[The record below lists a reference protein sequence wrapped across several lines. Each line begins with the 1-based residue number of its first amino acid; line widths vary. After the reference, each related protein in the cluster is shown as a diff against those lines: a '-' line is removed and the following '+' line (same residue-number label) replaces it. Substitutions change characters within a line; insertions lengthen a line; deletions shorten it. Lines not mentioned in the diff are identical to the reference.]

1 MHSYSFLRHL
11 PRIVVGVQQ
20 VVRLFAERRSK
31 IVPVELLDVRIL
43 VREAQKLT
51 LIEPPEHVAAILG
64 KLGTVV
70 DGLAAAAAQPPG
82 QAMTSTKSYAASPRL
97 TASMSLRAFPSELT
111 TATRTS
117 PAPGMLNVA
126 SFHPSMPRTAVKQSG
141 SDSCP

>member
-1 MHSYSFLRHL
+1 M
-11 PRIVVGVQQ
+11 VGVQQ

-70 DGLAAAAAQPPG
+70 DGLAAAA
-82 QAMTSTKSYAASPRL
+82 R
-97 TASMSLRAFPSELT
+97 R
-111 TATRTS
+111 
-117 PAPGMLNVA
+117 
-126 SFHPSMPRTAVKQSG
+126 
-141 SDSCP
+141 